1 MNNPTGPDATH
12 LVEVVTTYVEML
24 TPDMLV
30 PSPATDLDIIEAEL
44 PCPEL
49 NRFLYAAVGGHWYW
63 VDRLGWRYDKW
74 LDYVDC
80 DTMHTC
86 VGYVRGTPAGYFEAE
101 LQTDADVEIR
111 SFGLLPQFLG
121 RGYGGDLLT
130 RAIRF
135 AWRLG
140 AGGCGCTRVVL
151 TVRAVYKTTSPADSR
166 SIERLV
172 KSSACRALH
181 PARGLT
187 AATQVSPLL
196 LAGNCPTQF
205 HRGSSVQAKSS
216 SVFNRFWSIAQS
228 RSCRRP
234 VHRAVARLAGSTNRG
249 RATTVGQRASRR

>member
-111 SFGLLPQFLG
+111 SFGLLPQFIG

-135 AWRLG
+135 AWQLG
-140 AGGCGCTRVVL
+140 AARVWL
-151 TVRAVYKTTSPADSR
+151 HTCSLDSPR
-166 SIERLV
+166 GLQNY
-172 KSSACRALH
+172 L
-181 PARGLT
+181 ARGFQIYRT
-187 AATQVSPLL
+187 TREIV
-196 LAGNCPTQF
+196 
-205 HRGSSVQAKSS
+205 
-216 SVFNRFWSIAQS
+216 
-228 RSCRRP
+228 
-234 VHRAVARLAGSTNRG
+234 RLPHTPPGPWPDSG
-249 RATTVGQRASRR
+249 YPG